1 MIDRAVL
8 DRANDVLERLFM
20 LSDAITDAR
29 AFRALL
35 EDLHG
40 RLDRNPVTGPHAH
53 AATMVRAAILRSAI
67 GTVMSVLD
75 VEDSRR
81 GNRASIGQILHLLKD
96 SAVAAML
103 TKRSGGTIAEVP
115 AIESIRGRYTALTKS
130 DRFARGKRL
139 RNEIAHVLVADT
151 PTPTVEYQDTYA
163 LHDEA
168 ERLVSDLHQLC
179 GRAPAKFIAEREIVQ
194 QRAKTFWDTYFA
206 GLKGTA

>member
-1 MIDRAVL
+1 
-8 DRANDVLERLFM
+8 M
-20 LSDAITDAR
+20 LSDALTDAR

-40 RLDRNPVTGPHAH
+40 RLEHTPVTGSHAN
-53 AATMVRAAILRSAI
+53 AVRMVNAAILRSAI
-67 GTVMSVLD
+67 GAVMAVLD
-75 VEDSRR
+75 PEDSPR
-81 GNRASIGQILHLLKD
+81 GNRASVGQILQLLKD
-96 SAVAAML
+96 SDVLAML
-103 TKRSGGTIAEVP
+103 TKGRPSADVPTLEVNR
-115 AIESIRGRYTALTKS
+115 ARYTALLKS
-130 DRFARGKRL
+130 DRFARGRRL
-139 RNEIAHVLVADT
+139 RNDKIAHVLISDT

-179 GRAPAKFIAEREIVQ
+179 GRAPAKSIAQREIVE